1 MMGTLCLWPPYYLWG
16 IMVLLSLG
24 LIGCGQQPE
33 QPTKDTP
40 KKEGKP
46 TTQPSA
52 WPAAPSQSERSAK
65 GLVELPPMVPPN
77 VLRSMAHINT
87 LTSRA
92 AEEALLAS
100 LTQDKDKPPT
110 EGDPPPVDESL
121 PPPVVLPPVL
131 TQRWAN
137 EHRLKAN
144 ARIAGQDYW
153 QQPVLQQEFAE
164 WLMRKLPQRGQ
175 GAATVTAWSQATG
188 LGLNPKALLD
198 PLTREQA
205 LTWAYVL
212 LGKPSPPD
220 AELNALLNT
229 TAPKA
234 DITLKEISDLG
245 TLPKEA
251 LPALAVLWQAGAIEQ
266 GFMEPAEQCALFGG
280 RWQQPLTRYEAAA
293 WADWLAQAT
302 YL

>member
-1 MMGTLCLWPPYYLWG
+1 L
-16 IMVLLSLG
+16 IALLLM
-24 LIGCGQQPE
+24 GCGQPAEKAEKTPE
-33 QPTKDTP
+33 
-40 KKEGKP
+40 KEAKP
-46 TTQPSA
+46 TAQAST
-52 WPAAPSQSERSAK
+52 WPTAPSQSERSAK

-100 LTQDKDKPPT
+100 LTQDKDQPLAKGEAPA
-110 EGDPPPVDESL
+110 VDESL
-121 PPPVVLPPVL
+121 PPPVELPPTL

-164 WLMRKLPQRGQ
+164 WLMRKLPKRGQ
-175 GAATVTAWSQATG
+175 SAATVLAWSQATG
-188 LGLNPKALLD
+188 LALTPKTFLD
-198 PLTREQA
+198 PLPREQA

-220 AELNALLNT
+220 AELTSLLKTTPPTSPVALN
-229 TAPKA
+229 
-234 DITLKEISDLG
+234 EISDLG
-245 TLPKEA
+245 TLPPQA
-251 LPALAVLWQAGAIEQ
+251 LPALAVLWQAGAVEQ
-266 GFMEPAEQCALFGG
+266 GFMEPADRFALFGG